1 MESWDSDL
9 SNDMYF
15 VKIIKD
21 LILKDLNTCG
31 ILATPTK
38 GEEPSKTF

>member
-15 VKIIKD
+15 VKIIKSFD
-21 LILKDLNTCG
+21 SERPQYIL
-31 ILATPTK
+31 
-38 GEEPSKTF
+38 

>member
-15 VKIIKD
+15 VKIIKSCD
-21 LILKDLNTCG
+21 SIWNMTP
-31 ILATPTK
+31 PTK
-38 GEEPSKTF
+38 GEEPAKIF

>member
-15 VKIIKD
+15 VKIIKSCD
-21 LILKDLNTCG
+21 SIRLQYIWNMTP
-31 ILATPTK
+31 PTK
-38 GEEPSKTF
+38 GEEPAKRF

>member
-15 VKIIKD
+15 VKIIKSFD
-21 LILKDLNTCG
+21 
-31 ILATPTK
+31 
-38 GEEPSKTF
+38 SKSFPVAQMVWR